1 MDKPNAFGYFYACPN
16 SPQLSQFTPVD
27 GIRYSYAF
35 SFMLWNLSP
44 IAWKHHSSFWNKYL
58 SHM

>member
-27 GIRYSYAF
+27 VKGIAMYF
-35 SFMLWNLSP
+35 LSCCGT
-44 IAWKHHSSFWNKYL
+44 
-58 SHM
+58 